1 MDRQCKCGQQL
12 RLELRTILA
21 GNVQILHVPMRT
33 CEGCSTYDLLPPVKT
48 ILTEYMKDLV
58 KEKRKRIIS
67 FTEVN
72 EISEV
77 IFEVLSQDES
87 DCSIE
92 IEKAIKDATNQRI
105 NLLLDL
111 FKHAESLQ
119 DGSWIENLRHRLG
132 QLSSLLVE
140 FNREKEHS
148 YK

>member
-1 MDRQCKCGQQL
+1 MDRQCKCGQQM
-12 RLELRTILA
+12 RLELRTIVA
-21 GNVQILHVPMRT
+21 GNVHILHVPMRT
-33 CEGCSTYDLLPPVKT
+33 CEGCSTYDLLPPIKHG
-48 ILTEYMKDLV
+48 LTDYMKDLV
-58 KEKRKRIIS
+58 KEKRKRKIS

-77 IFEVLSQDES
+77 IFEVLSQEEN

-92 IEKAIKDATNQRI
+92 IENAIKDATNHRI

-111 FKHAESLQ
+111 FKHAESIQ
-119 DGSWIENLRHRLG
+119 DRSWIENLRHRLG

-140 FNREKEHS
+140 FNREKATS